1 MSQSSSVFFL
11 ICVALLIKDFSDCCT
26 DSELVRGCRLATS
39 DVSGTF
45 ECLCG
50 AGCEKEFPFKSR
62 TECETV
68 LKGMFIFKTQLKKF
82 FLRANQPRRKY
93 LFRIRNLWIL
103 APKCVPQAYYYTCN
117 GSRIRES
124 PKTKYMTMQIK

>member
-1 MSQSSSVFFL
+1 MSQSSSVFFF
-11 ICVALLIKDFSDCCT
+11 ICVALLIKDFSDCCS

-39 DVSGTF
+39 EVTGTF

-68 LKGMFIFKTQLKKF
+68 LKGMLCASHLIL
-82 FLRANQPRRKY
+82 LIKY
-93 LFRIRNLWIL
+93 FTSNF
-103 APKCVPQAYYYTCN
+103 C
-117 GSRIRES
+117 S
-124 PKTKYMTMQIK
+124 M

>member
-82 FLRANQPRRKY
+82 GWFYNANLTNWSKLKQTEA
-93 LFRIRNLWIL
+93 NW
-103 APKCVPQAYYYTCN
+103 ANWAN
-117 GSRIRES
+117 
-124 PKTKYMTMQIK
+124 